1 MKKAG
6 LLICLVY
13 ASLAVLAGG
22 GWPQAKGSGYYKL
35 NQNWIIADSFYGPEG
50 DLVSIRTTS
59 LYTTS
64 LYGEYG
70 ITKRLTVILY
80 FPFFVRNTLNE
91 EQYSPSGTVIPGEA
105 LNAVGDTDISFKY
118 GLIIDKPVVLSAT
131 LLFGLPF
138 GKTSGGE
145 GGILQTGDGE
155 FNQMLRIDASAS
167 FYPAPVYASAY
178 VGFNNR
184 TENFSDEFRLGAE
197 VGYTFFKKLTAI
209 AKLDIVQSTYNG
221 GEEVAENGIFS
232 NNTEY
237 VSPTLEFGY
246 AVQERWGVA
255 LSGGFAFSAKNILA
269 SPNFGVG
276 LYAKL

>member
-1 MKKAG
+1 MKRIG
-6 LLICLVY
+6 IIICLWSS
-13 ASLAVLAGG
+13 SLISVAGG

-50 DLVSIRTTS
+50 DIVSIRTTS

-70 ITKRLTVILY
+70 ITKRLTGILY

-91 EQYSPSGTVIPGEA
+91 EQYSPSGTIIPGEA
-105 LNAVGDTDISFKY
+105 LNAIGDTDISFKY
-118 GLIIDKPVVLSAT
+118 GLIVDKPVVLSAT

-138 GKTSGGE
+138 GNTSGGE

-155 FNQMLRIDASAS
+155 FNQMLRMDVSGS
-167 FYPAPVYASAY
+167 LYPAPVYASAY

-184 TENFSDEFRLGAE
+184 TENFSDEFRAGAE
-197 VGYTFFKKLTAI
+197 VGCTFFKKLTTI
-209 AKLDIVQSTYNG
+209 VKLDVVQSLYNG
-221 GEEVAENGIFS
+221 SDEVTDNGIFS

-237 VSPTLEFGY
+237 ISPTLEVGY
-246 AVQERWGVA
+246 AIREKWGIS

-276 LYAKL
+276 IYLKR